1 LKTEKFSQAVS
12 KQEEIRKG
20 LEILENQKDNLRD
33 KIERFNEISS
43 QISSKNIVLT
53 KINQEIY
60 SNNQTIENLRD
71 EIEEVSQVHPEDN
84 ISELKNENE
93 VLQKRKTELN
103 QLHSV
108 YKLGSEMLKDSG
120 IKSRIIKQYVPIM
133 NKLINHY
140 LSQLGF
146 FVQFELDENF
156 NETIKSRYL
165 DEFSYDSFSEGEKNR
180 IDVALLATWRK
191 IAKMRNSVST
201 NLLIMDEI
209 FDGSLDETGIECL
222 LGLFDE
228 SFEDSN
234 IFIITHK
241 KESYDR
247 FENKIIFQKKGNF
260 SVMT

>member
-1 LKTEKFSQAVS
+1 
-12 KQEEIRKG
+12 
-20 LEILENQKDNLRD
+20 
-33 KIERFNEISS
+33 
-43 QISSKNIVLT
+43 
-53 KINQEIY
+53 
-60 SNNQTIENLRD
+60 
-71 EIEEVSQVHPEDN
+71 
-84 ISELKNENE
+84 
-93 VLQKRKTELN
+93 
-103 QLHSV
+103 
-108 YKLGSEMLKDSG
+108 MLKDSG

-133 NKLINHY
+133 NKLINYY

-156 NETIKSRYL
+156 TETIKSRYL

-234 IFIITHK
+234 IFIITNK

-247 FENKIIFQKKGNF
+247 FENKIVFQKKGNF
-260 SVMT
+260 SVMK

>member
-1 LKTEKFSQAVS
+1 
-12 KQEEIRKG
+12 
-20 LEILENQKDNLRD
+20 
-33 KIERFNEISS
+33 
-43 QISSKNIVLT
+43 
-53 KINQEIY
+53 
-60 SNNQTIENLRD
+60 
-71 EIEEVSQVHPEDN
+71 
-84 ISELKNENE
+84 
-93 VLQKRKTELN
+93 
-103 QLHSV
+103 
-108 YKLGSEMLKDSG
+108 
-120 IKSRIIKQYVPIM
+120 
-133 NKLINHY
+133 
-140 LSQLGF
+140 
-146 FVQFELDENF
+146 
-156 NETIKSRYL
+156 
-165 DEFSYDSFSEGEKNR
+165 
-180 IDVALLATWRK
+180 LLATWRK